1 MLASPV
7 ASFLITLVEGA
18 PRKLLFKINT
28 VQALVLAS
36 AILGFVYWRS
46 FRKRKKKACKTSSNH

>member
-18 PRKLLFKINT
+18 PRKLLFKVNT
-28 VQALVLAS
+28 VQAL
-36 AILGFVYWRS
+36 ILGSTILVFVYWRS
-46 FRKRKKKACKTSSNH
+46 FRTKKKKSCKTSSSH